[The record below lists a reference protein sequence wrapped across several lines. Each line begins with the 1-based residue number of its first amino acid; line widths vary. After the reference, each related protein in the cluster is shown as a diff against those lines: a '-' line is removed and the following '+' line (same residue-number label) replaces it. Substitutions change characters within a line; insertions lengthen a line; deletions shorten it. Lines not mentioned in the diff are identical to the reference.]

1 MKNNE
6 SSTRGRKS
14 ILKSKAGISV
24 LSVGLMFLGA
34 NMYLGGENSN
44 YYNKSKSMAAISRN
58 VVLTAS
64 ATQYGIT
71 TASSLSVRS
80 GAGTRY
86 SVVSSMKKGTKVIM
100 TGKTNNFYR
109 ITYGGKTR
117 YISAQ
122 YVKITTKP
130 AVVKPPVVK
139 PPVVAPYKT
148 QYGVITASSLSVRSG
163 AGTKYSVVSSMKKG
177 TKVIMTGKINNFY
190 RITYGGKTRYV
201 SAQYVKI
208 TTKPAVVKPPVVMAP
223 QKYVSNKLGLSVTF
237 PVSWKNKYTVEE
249 DNNGLIVRFKP
260 VGNIKKGEGLLFVI
274 VKRSPSRDEGML
286 DTIGKRYVTA
296 KGVAFVIGGPTDVG
310 FPTGNPEYSSYKK
323 LVSELSSVALTI
335 KSIN

>member
-6 SSTRGRKS
+6 SATSGRKS

-34 NMYLGGENSN
+34 NMYLAGENSN
-44 YYNKSKSMAAISRN
+44 YYNKSKSMTSISRN

-64 ATQYGIT
+64 ATQYGVT

-80 GAGTRY
+80 GAGTNY

-139 PPVVAPYKT
+139 
-148 QYGVITASSLSVRSG
+148 
-163 AGTKYSVVSSMKKG
+163 
-177 TKVIMTGKINNFY
+177 
-190 RITYGGKTRYV
+190 
-201 SAQYVKI
+201 
-208 TTKPAVVKPPVVMAP
+208 AP
-223 QKYVSNKLGLSVTF
+223 QKYISNKCGLSVIF
-237 PVSWKNKYTVEE
+237 PASWKNKYTVEE

-260 VGNIKKGEGLLFVI
+260 VGKAIKGEGLLFVI
-274 VKRSPSRDEGML
+274 VKRAPDRDEGML

-296 KGVAFVIGGPTDVG
+296 K
-310 FPTGNPEYSSYKK
+310 S
-323 LVSELSSVALTI
+323 
-335 KSIN
+335 